1 MEGFPVGCDIIRA
14 LSQEGYSG
22 RRELDR
28 LLKME
33 TDGRLELNYVVADII
48 RERINDGQ
56 DWDSGP

>member
-1 MEGFPVGCDIIRA
+1 MEVFSVGCDIIRV
-14 LSQEGYSG
+14 LFQEGYFG

-33 TDGRLELNYVVADII
+33 IDGRLEFNYVVVDII

-56 DWDSGP
+56 DWDSGL